1 MPLRELCVN
10 VDLSVP
16 FCYLINDHVIARID
30 FAIFIKLSCDGFM
43 FPSFRNN
50 DLLSYSTHEF
60 AFRMNLI
67 NCIDIMA
74 SYQFSTNNGMV
85 SCFAL

>member
-1 MPLRELCVN
+1 M
-10 VDLSVP
+10 
-16 FCYLINDHVIARID
+16 IARID

-50 DLLSYSTHEF
+50 DLLSYSAHEF

-67 NCIDIMA
+67 KVHIILKVDIMA
-74 SYQFSTNNGMV
+74 SDQFSTNNGMV
-85 SCFAL
+85 SCLAL

>member
-1 MPLRELCVN
+1 M
-10 VDLSVP
+10 
-16 FCYLINDHVIARID
+16 IARID

-50 DLLSYSTHEF
+50 YLLHVSYSAHEF

-67 NCIDIMA
+67 DCIDIMA
-74 SYQFSTNNGMV
+74 SDQFSTNNGMV
-85 SCFAL
+85 SLFAL